1 MDLEMNQFKRRYDE
15 NFITFALLNV
25 HSFTYTRK
33 IIYSISKSSRF
44 ITRIWFFQTGL
55 ASQLV
60 RAIYCVPQAC
70 YQIREV
76 DRDEREVEVRVLR
89 LENERRLYKAL
100 YIPRN
105 SSFNVSVS
113 PLLSQLANLPNMLRT
128 NSHRPSPCPE
138 MQMSLRISLKR
149 EERRGHPWL
158 FRINSPR
165 EIEFSPAAAGG
176 IIFAVI
182 QTE

>member
-15 NFITFALLNV
+15 NFTTFALLNV

-55 ASQLV
+55 ASQLA

-113 PLLSQLANLPNMLRT
+113 PLLSQIFRICFERIVIVRFRVQRCRWVWESVWNGRNEGATLDSFELIVRVKLNFPPQQPAGL
-128 NSHRPSPCPE
+128 
-138 MQMSLRISLKR
+138 SLR
-149 EERRGHPWL
+149 
-158 FRINSPR
+158 
-165 EIEFSPAAAGG
+165 
-176 IIFAVI
+176 
-182 QTE
+182 